1 MAVKELVAR
10 HDVDGSA
17 VDELI
22 YGTVI
27 PSVTRPNIARE
38 VVFEAG
44 LPMRIPASSVIMAC
58 ASSNRAIT
66 DGAEKIALGL
76 AHAVIAGGSECLSD
90 VPVLFSRKFTKRLM
104 KLSKAK
110 SPAARAKVFA
120 GFRLAEL
127 APNPPAIAEYTTG
140 LSMGQSAEKMA
151 KENGIS
157 RAAQDEFALRSHQRA
172 AAGWDVGVLAA
183 ETFPV
188 PIPPRYEAMETTDNN
203 IRRDSTLEQLA
214 KLKPVF
220 DREYGSV
227 TAGNSSPLTDGASAV
242 LLMSEERAKAE
253 GRRPLAFI
261 RSWAYSALDPSDQ
274 LLQGPAYAAPIALDR
289 AGLKLS
295 DMGRVEMHEA
305 FAAQVLS
312 NLQAFASAAFAREA
326 RPLGAARRGRPDD
339 PERLR
344 RLDRHRPPVRRDG
357 RAHRD
362 DARQRARPVG
372 QAVRPPDRLRRR
384 RARPRDGAR
393 ERRVSR
399 RRDEEPPFPAG
410 AGPRRGGALTLY
422 MSGVFLS
429 PPPPPLPARGE
440 GGRGVWP
447 TSSPSTGR
455 AGFRFSRRV
464 ADLRWRGRSRRASRR
479 R

>member
-1 MAVKELVAR
+1 MTQFAASRRRVAVVAGIRTPFARSGTSFEDVTAVELGGMAVKELVAR
-10 HDVDGSA
+10 YDVDGSA

-90 VPVLFSRKFTKRLM
+90 VPILFSRQFAKRLVR
-104 KLSKAK
+104 LSRSK
-110 SPAARAKVFA
+110 SIAARLKAFA
-120 GFRLAEL
+120 GFRIGEL
-127 APNPPAIAEYTTG
+127 APNPPAIAEYTTE

-172 AAGWDVGVLAA
+172 AAGWDIGVLGP

-188 PIPPRYEAMETTDNN
+188 PIPPKYAAMETRDNN

-242 LLMSEERAKAE
+242 LLMSEQRARAE

-274 LLQGPAYAAPIALDR
+274 LLQGPAYAAPIALER
-289 AGLKLS
+289 AGLQLS

-312 NLQAFASAAFAREA
+312 NLQAFASAAFAREKLNRA
-326 RPLGAARRGRPDD
+326 APLGEIDPTILNLYGGSIAIGHPFAAT
-339 PERLR
+339 
-344 RLDRHRPPVRRDG
+344 
-357 RAHRD
+357 
-362 DARQRARPVG
+362 
-372 QAVRPPDRLRRR
+372 
-384 RARPRDGAR
+384 GAR
-393 ERRVSR
+393 IVTTLANELVRSGKQFGLLTVCA
-399 RRDEEPPFPAG
+399 AG
-410 AGPRRGGALTLY
+410 ALGHAMVL
-422 MSGVFLS
+422 
-429 PPPPPLPARGE
+429 E
-440 GGRGVWP
+440 N
-447 TSSPSTGR
+447 
-455 AGFRFSRRV
+455 AG
-464 ADLRWRGRSRRASRR
+464 
-479 R
+479 

>member
-1 MAVKELVAR
+1 VTQFAASRRRVAVVAGIRTPFARSGTSFEDVTAVELGGMAVKELVAR

-17 VDELI
+17 LDELI

-44 LPMRIPASSVIMAC
+44 LPMRVPASSVIMAC

-66 DGAEKIALGL
+66 DSAEKIALGL
-76 AHAVIAGGSECLSD
+76 AHAIIAGGSECLSD
-90 VPVLFSRKFTKRLM
+90 VPILFSRQFAKRLVR
-104 KLSKAK
+104 LSRSK
-110 SPAARAKVFA
+110 SVAARLKAFA
-120 GFRLAEL
+120 GFRIGEL
-127 APNPPAIAEYTTG
+127 APNPPAIAEYTTE

-157 RAAQDEFALRSHQRA
+157 RSAQDEFALRSHQRA
-172 AAGWDVGVLAA
+172 AAGWDVGVLGP

-188 PIPPRYEAMETTDNN
+188 PIPPKYAAMETRDNN

-242 LLMSEERAKAE
+242 LLMSEQRARAE

-274 LLQGPAYAAPIALDR
+274 LLQGPAYAAPIALER
-289 AGLKLS
+289 AGLQLS

-312 NLQAFASAAFAREA
+312 NLQAFASAAFAREKLNRA
-326 RPLGAARRGRPDD
+326 GPLGEIDPTILNLYGGSIAIGHPFAAT
-339 PERLR
+339 
-344 RLDRHRPPVRRDG
+344 
-357 RAHRD
+357 
-362 DARQRARPVG
+362 
-372 QAVRPPDRLRRR
+372 
-384 RARPRDGAR
+384 GAR
-393 ERRVSR
+393 IVTTLANELVRSGKQFGLLTVCA
-399 RRDEEPPFPAG
+399 AG
-410 AGPRRGGALTLY
+410 ALGHAMVL
-422 MSGVFLS
+422 
-429 PPPPPLPARGE
+429 E
-440 GGRGVWP
+440 N
-447 TSSPSTGR
+447 
-455 AGFRFSRRV
+455 AG
-464 ADLRWRGRSRRASRR
+464 
-479 R
+479 

>member
-1 MAVKELVAR
+1 MTQFAASRRRVAVVAGIRTPFARSGTSFEDVTAVELGGMAVKELVAR
-10 HDVDGSA
+10 YDVDGTA

-90 VPVLFSRKFTKRLM
+90 VPILFSRRFAKRLVR
-104 KLSKAK
+104 LSRSK
-110 SPAARAKVFA
+110 SVAARLKAFA
-120 GFRLAEL
+120 GFRIGEL

-172 AAGWDVGVLAA
+172 AAGWDVGVLGP

-188 PIPPRYEAMETTDNN
+188 PIPPKYAAMETRDNN
-203 IRRDSTLEQLA
+203 IRHDSTLEQLA

-220 DREYGSV
+220 DREYGTV

-242 LLMSEERAKAE
+242 LLMSEQRARAE

-274 LLQGPAYAAPIALDR
+274 LLQGPAYAAPIALER
-289 AGLKLS
+289 AGLQLS

-312 NLQAFASAAFAREA
+312 NLQAFASAAFAREKLNRA
-326 RPLGAARRGRPDD
+326 APLGEIDPTILNLYGGSIAIGHPFAAT
-339 PERLR
+339 
-344 RLDRHRPPVRRDG
+344 
-357 RAHRD
+357 
-362 DARQRARPVG
+362 
-372 QAVRPPDRLRRR
+372 
-384 RARPRDGAR
+384 GAR
-393 ERRVSR
+393 IVTTLANELVRSGKQFGLLTVCA
-399 RRDEEPPFPAG
+399 AG
-410 AGPRRGGALTLY
+410 ALGHAMVL
-422 MSGVFLS
+422 
-429 PPPPPLPARGE
+429 E
-440 GGRGVWP
+440 N
-447 TSSPSTGR
+447 
-455 AGFRFSRRV
+455 AG
-464 ADLRWRGRSRRASRR
+464 
-479 R
+479 

>member
-1 MAVKELVAR
+1 VTQFAASRRRVAVVAGIRTPFARSGTSFEDVTAVELGGMAVKELVAR
-10 HDVDGSA
+10 YDVDGTA

-58 ASSNRAIT
+58 ASSNRALT

-90 VPVLFSRKFTKRLM
+90 VPILFSRRFAKRLVR
-104 KLSKAK
+104 LSRSK
-110 SPAARAKVFA
+110 SVAARLKAFA
-120 GFRLAEL
+120 GFRIGEL

-172 AAGWDVGVLAA
+172 AAGWDVGVLGP

-188 PIPPRYEAMETTDNN
+188 PIPPKYAAMETRDNN
-203 IRRDSTLEQLA
+203 IRHDSTLEQLA

-220 DREYGSV
+220 DREYGTV

-242 LLMSEERAKAE
+242 LLMSEQRARAE

-274 LLQGPAYAAPIALDR
+274 LLQGPAYAAPIALER
-289 AGLKLS
+289 AGLQLS

-312 NLQAFASAAFAREA
+312 NLQAFASAAFAREKLNRA
-326 RPLGAARRGRPDD
+326 APLGEIDPTILNLYGGSIAIGHPFAAT
-339 PERLR
+339 
-344 RLDRHRPPVRRDG
+344 
-357 RAHRD
+357 
-362 DARQRARPVG
+362 
-372 QAVRPPDRLRRR
+372 
-384 RARPRDGAR
+384 GAR
-393 ERRVSR
+393 IVTTLANELVRSGKQFGLLTVCA
-399 RRDEEPPFPAG
+399 AG
-410 AGPRRGGALTLY
+410 ALGHAMVL
-422 MSGVFLS
+422 
-429 PPPPPLPARGE
+429 E
-440 GGRGVWP
+440 N
-447 TSSPSTGR
+447 
-455 AGFRFSRRV
+455 AG
-464 ADLRWRGRSRRASRR
+464 
-479 R
+479 